1 MMAGGG
7 GRLSARVKNLAGLR
21 LRGKHCAALR
31 AARLFP
37 HVIQREGRESIN
49 ARECDAGDNPL
60 SVPVPVNADASCLY
74 SLTPG
79 DFPGGNRAVM
89 LRTEPAALSLPGP
102 SGAAGFHPLS
112 QQQACSDRNDRA
124 ALCRAVAGAPCI
136 PAKDAG

>member
-1 MMAGGG
+1 MMEGGG

-21 LRGKHCAALR
+21 LRGKNCAALR

-49 ARECDAGDNPL
+49 ARECDAGDHLL
-60 SVPVPVNADASCLY
+60 SVPVNTDASCLY

-112 QQQACSDRNDRA
+112 QQQACSDRYGRA
-124 ALCRAVAGAPCI
+124 ALCRAVAGTPCI
-136 PAKDAG
+136 PAKDAGL